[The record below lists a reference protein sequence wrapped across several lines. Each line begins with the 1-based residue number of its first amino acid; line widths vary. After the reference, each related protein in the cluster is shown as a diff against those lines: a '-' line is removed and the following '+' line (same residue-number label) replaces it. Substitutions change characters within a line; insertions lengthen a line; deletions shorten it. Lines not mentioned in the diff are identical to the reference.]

1 LNLEQLR
8 TSCNPPAQEGKC
20 MEPDRRLDL
29 IIEDLPGIGRRYE
42 MTGTNGGRIIVI
54 INHSGRRM
62 VHGLD
67 PGVDQA
73 SAVELTDQQARK
85 LGAILGGAFFKPAV
99 VEELEAVFGN
109 LLIDWVTLEEAS
121 PGAGKTIGE
130 LQIRRRTGVT
140 IVAIVRDNQAITVPE
155 PSETLRAGDRL
166 VIIGRRQDSG
176 PFHQLVVD

>member
-1 LNLEQLR
+1 
-8 TSCNPPAQEGKC
+8 
-20 MEPDRRLDL
+20 MESDRRLDL
-29 IIEDLPGIGRRYE
+29 IIDDLPGIGRRYQL
-42 MTGTNGGRIIVI
+42 TGTNGGRLIVLI
-54 INHSGRRM
+54 THRGRRL

-67 PGVDQA
+67 PGADQA

-99 VEELEAVFGN
+99 VEELEAVFGS
-109 LLIDWVTLEEAS
+109 LLIDWVTLQDAS

-140 IVAIVRDNQAITVPE
+140 IVATVRGDQAITVPE

-166 VIIGRRQDSG
+166 IIIGRRQDSG

>member
-1 LNLEQLR
+1 
-8 TSCNPPAQEGKC
+8 
-20 MEPDRRLDL
+20 MEPDSSLGL
-29 IIEDLPGIGRRYE
+29 VIEDLPGIGRRHE
-42 MTGTNGGRIIVI
+42 MIGTNGGHIIVI
-54 INHSGRRM
+54 ITHSGRRI
-62 VHGLD
+62 VHGRS
-67 PGVDQA
+67 PGDDQA

-109 LLIDWVTLEEAS
+109 LLIDWVTLQPAS
-121 PGAGKTIGE
+121 PGDGKTIGE

-166 VIIGRRQDSG
+166 VIVGRRQDNS
-176 PFHQLVVD
+176 PFHKLVVG

>member
-1 LNLEQLR
+1 
-8 TSCNPPAQEGKC
+8 
-20 MEPDRRLDL
+20 MEPDSSLELTVD
-29 IIEDLPGIGRRYE
+29 DLPGIGRRYE
-42 MTGTNGGRIIVI
+42 MTGTNGGRVIVI
-54 INHSGRRM
+54 ITHSGRRI

-67 PGVDQA
+67 PGADQA
-73 SAVELTDQQARK
+73 SAVELTDRQARK

-109 LLIDWVTLEEAS
+109 LLIDWVTLDDGS
-121 PGAGKTIGE
+121 PGVGRTIGE
-130 LQIRRRTGVT
+130 LQVRRRTGVT

-155 PSETLRAGDRL
+155 PSVALRAGDRL